1 MEGTRG
7 KRHKQ
12 QAMVAH
18 RRQDG
23 KITGYRLS
31 LLLACSLQVVG
42 MVGAQCPANTM
53 TSFERISN
61 VMVKDSLLTLL
72 YAANLNAGNHSSTFV
87 QTSTTGA
94 SGSAASM
101 LDTARQ
107 LAASLSQ
114 VNSLGQPIMPITA
127 ECNNR
132 CRRSAKCRAFLVN
145 YERQTCYAIEHYSS
159 SSSSSILQRAP
170 TQISLVPT
178 NERTSYF
185 EKVCLSLP
193 AVECERAWVYERVIG
208 YQIQGQDDRIIEEVP
223 TRLRCQELCLNERDF
238 RCRSG
243 EYDHIQMQCRLSMTD
258 RHQKPSLF
266 RPASASVD
274 YFENQCVSVGNQCD
288 AFDRYEDTDLG
299 RPEIMRAAN
308 SSDQCQQLC
317 TQTIKAFI
325 CRSFTWNPLAGKCY
339 MNSANSFMVGGMD
352 RLINAP
358 GLVYYQRNDCVDLKL
373 ECDTT
378 AMTLNLRTSEPFRG
392 RMYVRDDPS
401 GCETLGRSGLLS
413 SLQIPFNQSP
423 MGARCATREM
433 PSRYSSV
440 VVVQQHPLIQRKT
453 DRYIKL
459 VCDFQTSNKTI
470 SSAYSVVA
478 NTWTST
484 ALINATL
491 SAPKIRLRITDKYG
505 VDITGAKLGD
515 ELHLRV
521 EAESESVYDM
531 MARSVLAKSGTT
543 DESIELI
550 DKQGCPADFRIFP
563 PLRKLNRRT
572 IVGKFDAF
580 KFSSDV
586 VVRFQVDVQFCLHQC
601 PAVSCEHN
609 LLLNSQPA
617 ELGAPGSGLA
627 SGSPES
633 YSAASTLPTTAMPS
647 SATLAGD
654 SAPVLAALPNDLGA
668 ITTARP
674 PLSSDGLGLV
684 ANEISASLGATSAPS
699 TQHRVHNYS
708 ASFSQHAASPYGQ
721 ELANSQQPSG
731 YFVGQHVMRQPA
743 NQPAGLDQSAPN
755 GLMDRDLDLPV
766 DSMPQMSFESRQAD
780 ARQVDAGQ
788 AEARQADA
796 RQADARPA
804 DARLA
809 AARSAGS
816 TSKVRPASQRRRRRA
831 VEPPPVASADH
842 VPLQREI
849 IVETNTLDLS
859 LRHGADK
866 GRSVAARQDAR
877 SARAGAQR
885 TNRQLPG
892 KSMSVVVGEEEE
904 QSRKMAEESSGL
916 HCAPLWHGR
925 HLLLA

>member
-1 MEGTRG
+1 M
-7 KRHKQ
+7 KRHKS
-12 QAMVAH
+12 QAASSSGRHGKHWLALVVA
-18 RRQDG
+18 
-23 KITGYRLS
+23 
-31 LLLACSLQVVG
+31 ACALQAAG
-42 MVGAQCPANTM
+42 RASSQCPVNTV
-53 TSFERISN
+53 TSFEKISN
-61 VMVKDSLLTLL
+61 VAVKDSMQTLL
-72 YAANLNAGNHSSTFV
+72 YAANLNPTNHSNTFV
-87 QTSTTGA
+87 QTTVSGAPNSGA
-94 SGSAASM
+94 SI

-114 VNSLGQPIMPITA
+114 VNSLGLPIMPITA

-132 CRRSAKCRAFLVN
+132 CRRSTKCRAFLVN
-145 YERQTCYAIEHYSS
+145 YERQTCYSIESHSS
-159 SSSSSILQRAP
+159 SSSRAP
-170 TQISLVPT
+170 AQINLVPT

-185 EKVCLSLP
+185 EKVCLNLP

-208 YQIQGQDDRIIEEVP
+208 YQIQGQDDLIIDEVP
-223 TRLRCQELCLNERDF
+223 SRLRCQELCLNERGF

-243 EYDHIQMQCRLSMTD
+243 EYDHIQMQCRLSMSD
-258 RHQKPSLF
+258 RHSKPSLF
-266 RPASASVD
+266 RPAPSSVD
-274 YFENQCVSVGNQCD
+274 YFENQCVPMTNQCD

-401 GCETLGRSGLLS
+401 GCETVGRSGLTS

-423 MGARCATREM
+423 MGARCATREL

-470 SSAYSVVA
+470 TSAYNVVA
-478 NTWTST
+478 NSWTST

-491 SAPKIRLRITDKYG
+491 SAPKIRLRITDKFG

-543 DESIELI
+543 DESIMLV
-550 DKQGCPADFRIFP
+550 DKDGCPSDFRIFP

-601 PAVSCEHN
+601 PPNSCEHN

-617 ELGAPGSGLA
+617 
-627 SGSPES
+627 
-633 YSAASTLPTTAMPS
+633 
-647 SATLAGD
+647 
-654 SAPVLAALPNDLGA
+654 DLGA
-668 ITTARP
+668 SGGAPAATDSMITPDAYAPVSSLPSTALPSSPGLLGADSSPATTPLSIEFSPNQISTVRP
-674 PLSSDGLGLV
+674 PLSSEGLGLL
-684 ANEISASLGATSAPS
+684 ATSIGASLSATSAPGASQLRNHNLSSGFS
-699 TQHRVHNYS
+699 THS
-708 ASFSQHAASPYGQ
+708 LSSPYSQETGSGQ
-721 ELANSQQPSG
+721 ASSG
-731 YFVGQHVMRQPA
+731 YFHLMRQSA
-743 NQPAGLDQSAPN
+743 NQPTGMDQAAAAASQNSVQRESDFQAN
-755 GLMDRDLDLPV
+755 
-766 DSMPQMSFESRQAD
+766 SMPQMSFESRQAE
-780 ARQVDAGQ
+780 ARQVSTQ
-788 AEARQADA
+788 AKSSARN
-796 RQADARPA
+796 
-804 DARLA
+804 
-809 AARSAGS
+809 ARS
-816 TSKVRPASQRRRRRA
+816 SQHWRRRRSPEA
-831 VEPPPVASADH
+831 ANPGANH

-859 LRHGADK
+859 LRQ
-866 GRSVAARQDAR
+866 AAAVEHPAAIRQDGR
-877 SARAGAQR
+877 GARAGAQR

-892 KSMSVVVGEEEE
+892 KSKL
-904 QSRKMAEESSGL
+904 QSDLVIGGRAQEVC
-916 HCAPLWHGR
+916 CAGVTLFSLELVLEPDGQ
-925 HLLLA
+925 LASLPASQQAS